1 MCLFENKIKFGQ
13 NIVEFVEIVEKPMKT
28 LHILKGIIVEISTM
42 IVDIVE
48 IFQRY
53 QGYFKD
59 ISTISQFDIC
69 NKFRTISTIATIS
82 RIIPEK
88 YKILVA
94 WLEFSRLL
102 QAGGHGVYRMANV
115 FN

>member
-53 QGYFKD
+53 LGYFKD
-59 ISTISQFDIC
+59 
-69 NKFRTISTIATIS
+69 ISTIATIS